1 MAAYQ
6 ERRFESLTTFQD
18 LKLSEPT
25 LRAIASLGFEEPTPI
40 QEKAIPPAL
49 EGRDVIGEAQTGT
62 GKTAAFGIPIVERLS
77 QVAIQPAALIL
88 TPTRELCIQVASE
101 IAKIGETRR
110 LSTLPVYGGQS
121 LDRQIRILR
130 RGVDILI
137 GTPGRLLDHLR
148 RGTLKLSGIQI
159 VVIDEADEMLDMGFI
174 DDIEEIL
181 SRVPAKRQTLL
192 FSATIPEAIVKLA
205 RRHLEEPVR
214 IAVPREEMT
223 VPLINQVYYE
233 IKTRD
238 RVEAL
243 SRILDVHDIEKAIVF
258 CRTKRTADEVAE
270 SLKVRGYLAEA
281 IHGDLSQRDRE
292 RVMGRFRRGEVEYLV
307 ATDVA
312 ARGLDISDVT
322 HVVNYEIP
330 QDNESYVHRIGRTG
344 RAGKAGEAITLIAPR
359 EFRQLRDI
367 ERALHTRIQRRDL
380 PSVRDIVEKKREI
393 IKERLAKAIERGRLA
408 NYRALVEEVLEEGEW
423 DSVDVAAAALQM
435 WAGDD
440 VPQSEPLTIGAPAS
454 ASSEPGMVRLFVN
467 VGREQGISPADI
479 VRMAATASGMPGS
492 AVGLIK
498 IFDRFTFV
506 EVPEAQAQSVIDG
519 AASATVR
526 GRPVSIEPARSR
538 S

>member
-1 MAAYQ
+1 M
-6 ERRFESLTTFQD
+6 TTFKD
-18 LKLSEPT
+18 LNLSDTT
-25 LRAIASLGFEEPTPI
+25 LKAIASLGFEEPTPI
-40 QEKAIPPAL
+40 QEEAIPPAL

-77 QVAIQPAALIL
+77 NVTIQPAALIL

-101 IAKIGETRR
+101 IAKIGQPRH

-159 VVIDEADEMLDMGFI
+159 VVLDEADEMMDMGFI
-174 DDIEEIL
+174 EDIESIL
-181 SRVPAKRQTLL
+181 ARVPEKRQTML
-192 FSATIPEAIVKLA
+192 FSATIPQAIVNLA
-205 RRHLEEPVR
+205 KRHLKDPVR
-214 IAVPREEMT
+214 IAVAPEEIT

-238 RVEAL
+238 RVEGL
-243 SRILDVHDIEKAIVF
+243 SRILDVEDVEKAIIF
-258 CRTKRTADEVAE
+258 CRTKRTADEVSE

-292 RVMGRFRRGEVEYLV
+292 RVMGRFRKGEVEYLV

-322 HVVNYEIP
+322 HVINYEIP

-344 RAGKAGEAITLIAPR
+344 RAGKTGEAITLIAPR

-380 PSVRDIVEKKREI
+380 PSIREIVEKKRDI
-393 IKERLAKAIERGRLA
+393 IKERLVQAIERGRLA
-408 NYRALVEEVLEEGEW
+408 DYRVLVEEVLEEGEW

-440 VPQSEPLTIGAPAS
+440 IRNEEPPTIGAPGGAS
-454 ASSEPGMVRLFVN
+454 AEPGMVRLFMN
-467 VGREQGISPADI
+467 VGREQGVSPADI
-479 VRMAATASGMPGS
+479 VRTVASASGMPGGEI
-492 AVGLIK
+492 GLIK

-506 EVPEAQAQSVIDG
+506 EVPEAHAQSVMDG
-519 AASATVR
+519 IGSVTLR
-526 GRPVSIEPARSR
+526 GRPVNVELARSR
-538 S
+538 G